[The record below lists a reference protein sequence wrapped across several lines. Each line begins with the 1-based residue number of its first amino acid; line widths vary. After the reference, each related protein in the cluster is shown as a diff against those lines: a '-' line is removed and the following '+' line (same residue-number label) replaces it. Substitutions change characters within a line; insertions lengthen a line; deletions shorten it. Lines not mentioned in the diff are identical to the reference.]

1 MSDMHR
7 FIRPLSLAG
16 LAAGLMTASSAA
28 GVTFDFSADIYGRS
42 AGSGRLPVG
51 TGTYTVLDL
60 YVSNTT
66 SDSLRLLSVFNL
78 SIELGDGVFVHDDA
92 DADGQWSA
100 AYSTIA
106 GDGTI
111 DSFVTFGAMTNDDP
125 YTAALD
131 PNFEGEVAGSVSTN
145 AGWYNADPTNGQG
158 DVDASGQVLV
168 GRFVVANDL
177 ASATTFSI
185 SGELA
190 YNFQSPGVHFDNDTK
205 VFALP
210 AAAATVPGSVGALS
224 LIAAGLA
231 RRGRRR

>member
-1 MSDMHR
+1 MPETHR
-7 FIRPLSLAG
+7 FIRSLSLAG
-16 LAAGLMTASSAA
+16 LAAGLMAA
-28 GVTFDFSADIYGRS
+28 PSVAGATFDFTADIYGRS
-42 AGSGRLPVG
+42 AGSGRLTVG

-60 YVSNTT
+60 YLSNTT

-78 SIELGDGVFVHDDA
+78 DIELGDGVFVHDDA
-92 DADGQWSA
+92 DADGHWSA
-100 AYSTIA
+100 AYSTIG

-131 PNFEGEVAGSVSTN
+131 PNFDGEVAGSVSTN

-158 DVDASGQVLV
+158 DVGLSGQVFV
-168 GRFVVANDL
+168 GRFVIANDL

-185 SGELA
+185 SGDLA
-190 YNFQSPGVHFDNDTK
+190 YNFQSPGVLFDNDTK
-205 VFALP
+205 VFTLP
-210 AAAATVPGSVGALS
+210 AAPATVPGSVGALS